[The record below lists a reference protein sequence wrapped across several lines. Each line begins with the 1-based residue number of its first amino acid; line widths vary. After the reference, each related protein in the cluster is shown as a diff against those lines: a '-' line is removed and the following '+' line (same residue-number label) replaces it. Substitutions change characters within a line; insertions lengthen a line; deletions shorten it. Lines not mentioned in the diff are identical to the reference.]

1 MRNLARHLTPQVLA
15 LVVAVGFIAFGIM
28 GFIPGVMHDMDDMK
42 MAGHDS
48 DGMWLGVGQ
57 LSYLHN
63 ALHLTI
69 GVLGLFAA
77 WKGLRASV
85 IYLIAGGAF
94 YGIFGIYGLVVGPE
108 SQANWAPTNGF
119 DDTIHLL
126 AATFMIGAGIVS
138 GRYFSREQAPTELAP
153 APA

>member
-1 MRNLARHLTPQVLA
+1 VRNLARRLTPQVLA
-15 LVVAVGFIAFGIM
+15 LLVGVGFIAFGIM
-28 GFIPGVMHDMDDMK
+28 GFIPGVMHDYDQMK

-63 ALHLTI
+63 VLHLTI
-69 GVLGLFAA
+69 GAVGLLAA

-85 IYLIAGGAF
+85 IYLVAGGVF
-94 YGIFGIYGLVVGPE
+94 YGLFGIYGLVVGPE

-119 DDTIHLL
+119 DDTLHLV
-126 AATFMIGAGIVS
+126 AATFMIGAGIIS
-138 GRYFSREQAPTELAP
+138 GRYFAREQTPEPVP
-153 APA
+153 AAA

>member
-1 MRNLARHLTPQVLA
+1 VLA
-15 LVVAVGFIAFGIM
+15 ALVGAGFIAFGIM
-28 GFIPGVMHDMDDMK
+28 GFIPGFMDHWDEMK
-42 MAGHDS
+42 MSGPDS

-63 ALHLTI
+63 VLHLAI
-69 GVLGLFAA
+69 GVLGFFAA

-94 YGIFGIYGLVVGPE
+94 YGLFGIYGFVVGPE
-108 SQANWAPTNGF
+108 VQANWAPTNGF

-126 AATFMIGAGIVS
+126 AATFMIASGIIS
-138 GRYFSREQAPTELAP
+138 GRYFSRELEPTAP
-153 APA
+153 APAVA

>member
-15 LVVAVGFIAFGIM
+15 LLVAVGFIAFGIM
-28 GFIPGVMHDMDDMK
+28 GFIPADMDNMDGMK
-42 MAGHDS
+42 MSGPDS

-63 ALHLTI
+63 VLHLTI
-69 GVLGLFAA
+69 GALGLFAA

-94 YGIFGIYGLVVGPE
+94 YGMFGIYGLVVGPE

-119 DDTIHLL
+119 DDSLHLV
-126 AATFMIGAGIVS
+126 AAIFMIGAGVIS
-138 GRYFSREQAPTELAP
+138 GRYFSREQTPEPVPALA
-153 APA
+153 

>member
-15 LVVAVGFIAFGIM
+15 LVVAIGFIAFGIM

-63 ALHLTI
+63 VLHLTI

-77 WKGLRASV
+77 WKGMRASV
-85 IYLIAGGAF
+85 IYLVAGGAF

-108 SQANWAPTNGF
+108 SQANWAPTTGF

-126 AATFMIGAGIVS
+126 AAAFMIGAGILS
-138 GRYFSREQAPTELAP
+138 GRYLSEEQGREPVP
-153 APA
+153 AAA

>member
-1 MRNLARHLTPQVLA
+1 M
-15 LVVAVGFIAFGIM
+15 LVGAGFIAFGIM
-28 GFIPGVMHDMDDMK
+28 GFIPGVMHHYDEMK

-63 ALHLTI
+63 GLHLTI
-69 GVLGLFAA
+69 GVLGFLAA
-77 WKGLRASV
+77 WNGLRASV
-85 IYLIAGGAF
+85 IYLIVGGAF

-108 SQANWAPTNGF
+108 SQANWAPTNAF

-126 AATFMIGAGIVS
+126 AATFMISAGIVS
-138 GRYFSREQAPTELAP
+138 GRYFSREEGPPEPLP

>member
-1 MRNLARHLTPQVLA
+1 M
-15 LVVAVGFIAFGIM
+15 LVGAGFIVFGIM
-28 GFIPGVMHDMDDMK
+28 GFIPGVMQDMDEMK

-63 ALHLTI
+63 VMHLTI
-69 GVLGLFAA
+69 GVLGFFAA

-85 IYLIAGGAF
+85 IYLIAGGTF

-108 SQANWAPTNGF
+108 AQANWAPTNGF

-126 AATFMIGAGIVS
+126 AAAFMIGSGIVS
-138 GRYFSREQAPTELAP
+138 GRYFSQQQRPLEPVP
-153 APA
+153 AAA

>member
-1 MRNLARHLTPQVLA
+1 M
-15 LVVAVGFIAFGIM
+15 LVGAGFIAFGIM
-28 GFIPGVMHDMDDMK
+28 GFIPGVMHHYDEMK

-63 ALHLTI
+63 GLHLTI
-69 GVLGLFAA
+69 GVLGFLAA

-126 AATFMIGAGIVS
+126 AATFMIGSGIVS
-138 GRYFSREQAPTELAP
+138 GRYFSRGVGPEPEPVP
-153 APA
+153 AAA

>member
-1 MRNLARHLTPQVLA
+1 VRNLARHLTPQVLA

-63 ALHLTI
+63 VLHLTI

-77 WKGLRASV
+77 WKGMRASV
-85 IYLIAGGAF
+85 IYLVAGGAF

-108 SQANWAPTNGF
+108 SQANWAPTTGF

-126 AATFMIGAGIVS
+126 AAAFMIGAGILS
-138 GRYFSREQAPTELAP
+138 GRYLSEEQGREPVP
-153 APA
+153 AAA